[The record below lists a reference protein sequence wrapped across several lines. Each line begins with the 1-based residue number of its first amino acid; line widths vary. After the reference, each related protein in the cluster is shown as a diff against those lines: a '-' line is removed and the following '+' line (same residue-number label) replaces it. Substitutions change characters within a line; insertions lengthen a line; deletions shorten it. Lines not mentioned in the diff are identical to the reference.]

1 MMTYIGDAKDQYHNS
16 DSITKTQLYN
26 HTSILWHP
34 PLLAQPGPAKDA
46 IHWALLSLLIS
57 SSIRI
62 ATVLLASASFAAGV
76 INPTLASKHIA

>member
-1 MMTYIGDAKDQYHNS
+1 MKYIGEAKYQYHNS
-16 DSITKTQLYN
+16 ILIMKIQLRN